1 MSCTCEN
8 KDKKKRSIY
17 YFIYRYI
24 QEFLEAFIGLII
36 IYLFTQKEINYKS
49 LMKTSLILG
58 SITLVLEEYNPN
70 FNSNIKQG
78 MSFTVGA
85 SLMNL

>member
-1 MSCTCEN
+1 MSCNCNN
-8 KDKKKRSIY
+8 KKQNKSAY
-17 YFIYRYI
+17 YFLYRYI

-36 IYLFTQKEINYKS
+36 VYLFTQKQINWII
-49 LMKTSLILG
+49 LFKTSGLLG
-58 SITLVLEEYNPN
+58 FITLILEEYNPN
-70 FNSNIKQG
+70 FNSNVKQG